1 MKREFQITFDRL
13 KSVLKKYEKNHT
25 ITSNIKDTYNLIAG
39 YSEKYK
45 QDIFFGGVQIKKNYL
60 SFYLMPVYVNPKLL
74 DGISTEL
81 KKSMQGKS

>member
-1 MKREFQITFDRL
+1 L
-13 KSVLKKYEKNHT
+13 N
-25 ITSNIKDTYNLIAG
+25 AG

-60 SFYLMPVYVNPKLL
+60 GFYLMPVYVNPKLL